1 MKIAK
6 RFRWEGAHR
15 LPWYD
20 GLCKNLHG
28 HSYTMFVEVEGEPD
42 EHGLLMDFKDLKMY
56 LSELIDAWDH
66 GTVVDEKDAELLEVM
81 RAKNW
86 KHYVIPFDTTAENMC
101 IYVAEYLIEHSGP
114 VLRERRIHTVRVR
127 ISETETCYAETERSV
142 KA

>member
-1 MKIAK
+1 
-6 RFRWEGAHR
+6 
-15 LPWYD
+15 
-20 GLCKNLHG
+20 
-28 HSYTMFVEVEGEPD
+28 MFVEVEGEPD
-42 EHGLLMDFKDLKMY
+42 EHGLLMDFKDLKMC